1 MGYTTTSALVLH
13 RTRYSDR
20 YSIVHLYSREIGYVG
35 TLVPETSSRKNAVR
49 EHLRPL
55 AEVEITLSLSPQRD
69 LARIQEVHSLHP
81 RHAVHTDPAKGAQ
94 AIFLSEF
101 LYRILSTTQTP
112 DDELYD
118 YISSSLVLWEGQQPC
133 CTLLKKWAK
142 TPFCPV
148 QAAHQPLQSVWRT
161 S

>member
-1 MGYTTTSALVLH
+1 MGYTTTPALVLH

-94 AIFLSEF
+94 AIFLTISPHR
-101 LYRILSTTQTP
+101 LSCGTGLVAVLRISTSAS
-112 DDELYD
+112 Y
-118 YISSSLVLWEGQQPC
+118 
-133 CTLLKKWAK
+133 
-142 TPFCPV
+142 
-148 QAAHQPLQSVWRT
+148 
-161 S
+161 